1 MRPPAGSKR
10 CSRCRAGASDVQLKP
25 PSRIVWSGALSF
37 LLALPASAV
46 FAACPGEERIDAI
59 VRAWQKAEPIRGLPA
74 DLAMA
79 DAVCIRDGLVER
91 LLPSLG
97 RIIGYKAG
105 LTNEAI
111 QQRFGVS
118 SPVRGVLLENM
129 LLPDGAE
136 VPAQFGA
143 RPVVE
148 ADLLVEVKDAAIH
161 EAITHLD
168 VLRSLSRVMPFIEL
182 PDLML
187 AEGEKLTAPL
197 IVLTNV
203 GARLGVVGQGI
214 PVETTEKFAATLAA
228 MRVVV
233 TDQDG
238 KKMASGTGTAILG
251 HPLNAVLWLAQDLDR
266 SGIRLKPG
274 DVLSLGSFTPLLTPR
289 AGMTIEV
296 RYLGLPGD
304 PEVSVRFK

>member
-1 MRPPAGSKR
+1 MPMKLA
-10 CSRCRAGASDVQLKP
+10 A
-25 PSRIVWSGALSF
+25 ALCA
-37 LLALPASAV
+37 LLVLPACV
-46 FAACPGEERIDAI
+46 GLAACPGEERIDAI

-74 DLAMA
+74 DLAME
-79 DAVCIRDGLVER
+79 DAVCIRNGVVER
-91 LLPSLG
+91 LRPSLG
-97 RIIGYKAG
+97 RVVGYKAG

-118 SPVRGVLLENM
+118 SPVRGVLLEKM

-143 RPVVE
+143 RPVFE
-148 ADLLVEVKDAAIH
+148 ADLLVEVKDAGIH
-161 EAITHLD
+161 RAKTHLD

-187 AEGEKLTAPL
+187 AEGETLTAPL

-203 GARLGVVGQGI
+203 GARLGVVGTGI
-214 PVETTEKFAATLAA
+214 PVEATEAFAAALATL
-228 MRVVV
+228 RVVV
-233 TDQDG
+233 TDQDR
-238 KKMASGTGTAILG
+238 KEIASGTGTAILG
-251 HPLNAVLWLAQDLDR
+251 HPLNAVLWLTQDLDR

-274 DVLSLGSFTPLLTPR
+274 DVLSLGSFTPLLPPR
-289 AGMTIEV
+289 AGTTIKV

>member
-1 MRPPAGSKR
+1 MEGTENNFFVTR
-10 CSRCRAGASDVQLKP
+10 
-25 PSRIVWSGALSF
+25 SRIVLSGALSLLLV
-37 LLALPASAV
+37 LLASAA
-46 FAACPGEERIDAI
+46 FAACPGEERIGAI

-79 DAVCIRDGLVER
+79 DAVCIRDGVVER
-91 LLPSLG
+91 LQPGLG
-97 RIIGYKAG
+97 RIVGYKAG
-105 LTNEAI
+105 LTNKVI

-118 SPVRGVLLENM
+118 SPVRGVLLEKM

-143 RPVVE
+143 RPVFE
-148 ADLLVEVKDAAIH
+148 ADLLVEVKDAGIH
-161 EAITHLD
+161 RAKTHIE

-182 PDLML
+182 PDLLL

-203 GARLGVVGQGI
+203 GARLGVVGKGI
-214 PVETTEKFAATLAA
+214 PVEATEEFAAALAA

-233 TDQDG
+233 TDQDE
-238 KKMASGTGTAILG
+238 KEIASGTGTAILG
-251 HPLNAVLWLAQDLDR
+251 HPLNAVLWLIQDLER

-274 DVLSLGSFTPLLTPR
+274 DVLSLGSFTPLLPPR
-289 AGMTIEV
+289 AGTMIKV

>member
-1 MRPPAGSKR
+1 MEGTKNNFFATR
-10 CSRCRAGASDVQLKP
+10 SRSVL
-25 PSRIVWSGALSF
+25 SGALGLLLV
-37 LLALPASAV
+37 LLASAA
-46 FAACPGEERIDAI
+46 FAACPGDERIGAI
-59 VRAWQKAEPIRGLPA
+59 VRAWQKAEPIRGLPG

-79 DAVCIRDGLVER
+79 EAVCIRDGVVER
-91 LLPSLG
+91 LQPGLG
-97 RIIGYKAG
+97 HIVGYKAG
-105 LTNEAI
+105 LTNKAI

-118 SPVRGVLLENM
+118 SPVRGVLLEKM
-129 LLPDGAE
+129 LLRDGAE

-143 RPVVE
+143 RPVFE

-161 EAITHLD
+161 EAITHLE
-168 VLRSLSRVMPFIEL
+168 VLRSLSRVIPFIEL

-214 PVETTEKFAATLAA
+214 PVEATEEFAASLAA

-233 TDQDG
+233 TDRDG
-238 KKMASGTGTAILG
+238 KEIASGTGTAILG
-251 HPLNAVLWLAQDLDR
+251 HPLNAVLWLTQDLER

-274 DVLSLGSFTPLLTPR
+274 DVLSLGSFTPLLPPR
-289 AGMTIEV
+289 AGTTIKV

-304 PEVSVRFK
+304 PAVSVRFR